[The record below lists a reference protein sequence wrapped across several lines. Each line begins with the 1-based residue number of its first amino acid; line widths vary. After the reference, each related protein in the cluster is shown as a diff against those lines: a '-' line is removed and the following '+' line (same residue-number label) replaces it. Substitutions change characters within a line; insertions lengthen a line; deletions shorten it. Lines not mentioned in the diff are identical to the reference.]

1 MQMQM
6 KTKYFER
13 LIICIEKQ
21 DYIAMIPGR

>member
-21 DYIAMIPGR
+21 DYLAIPRYN